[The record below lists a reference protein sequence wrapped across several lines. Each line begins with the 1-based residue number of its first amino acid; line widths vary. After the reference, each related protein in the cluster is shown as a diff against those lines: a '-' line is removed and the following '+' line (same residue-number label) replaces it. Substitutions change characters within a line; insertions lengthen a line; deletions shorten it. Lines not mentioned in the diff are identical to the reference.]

1 MFRLVTC
8 AGAAWLI
15 ASSAYAADVEAPPLP
30 YDWSGPYIGLHAG
43 YLWGDVDVDEEGV
56 PAVAGGNI
64 DGFVGGVLA
73 GFNYQWDP
81 LVLGIEGD
89 FGFTDVDG
97 HGSTAPPEP
106 DFSYELNWNAHVRAR
121 AGFALDRALLF
132 IAGGLAIADLDIDQ
146 DEPTQTK
153 GTTYWGYSIGGGIDY
168 ALTDEI
174 IVRAEYLHDE
184 YDEEDYS
191 ENGEDYTA
199 DLTTDTVRGA
209 LIWKF
214 MP

>member
-1 MFRLVTC
+1 
-8 AGAAWLI
+8 
-15 ASSAYAADVEAPPLP
+15 
-30 YDWSGPYIGLHAG
+30 
-43 YLWGDVDVDEEGV
+43 
-56 PAVAGGNI
+56 
-64 DGFVGGVLA
+64 
-73 GFNYQWDP
+73 

-97 HGSTAPPEP
+97 NGVPAQPLEP

-121 AGFALDRALLF
+121 AGFALDRVLLF

-146 DEPTQTK
+146 DELPHAI

-199 DLTTDTVRGA
+199 DLSTDTVRGA

>member
-1 MFRLVTC
+1 MIRLITC
-8 AGAAWLI
+8 AGAAMLI
-15 ASSAYAADVEAPPLP
+15 ASSAYAADIEAPAA

-43 YLWGDVDVDEEGV
+43 YLWGDVDVDEDEV
-56 PAVAGGNI
+56 PAASGGNI

-97 HGSTAPPEP
+97 NGVAAPPDD
-106 DFSYELNWNAHVRAR
+106 DFSYELNWNAHVRGR
-121 AGFALDRALLF
+121 LGFALDRILIFA
-132 IAGGLAIADLDIDQ
+132 AGGLAIADLDIDQ

-153 GTTYWGYSIGGGIDY
+153 GTTYYGYSIGGGIDY

>member
-1 MFRLVTC
+1 MRLITC
-8 AGAAWLI
+8 AGAALLI
-15 ASSAYAADVEAPPLP
+15 TSSAYAADVEAPMP

-43 YLWGDVDVDEEGV
+43 YLWGDVDVDEEGE
-56 PAVAGGNI
+56 PLTTGGDI
-64 DGFVGGVLA
+64 DGFAGGVLA

-89 FGFTDVDG
+89 FGFADVDG
-97 HGSTAPPEP
+97 DGKVAPPEP
-106 DFSYELNWNAHVRAR
+106 DFSYEMSWNAHVRAR
-121 AGFALDRALLF
+121 AGLALDRILLF
-132 IAGGLAIADLDIDQ
+132 VAGGLAVADLDVDQ
-146 DEPTQTK
+146 EEQQF

-168 ALTDEI
+168 AITDEV

-184 YDEEDYS
+184 FGDEDYT
-191 ENGEDYTA
+191 ENGEEYTA
-199 DLTTDTVRGA
+199 DLNTDTVRGA